1 MRWSVAH
8 GPTML
13 GCMESSWLVPVLVRT
28 VVLAGLVAAVGGAL
42 YLMPLD
48 KSGGANIGI
57 GLLLFAAQAVI
68 AFAWAWRDSSHVPM
82 VRVLVTWLAVALLAS
97 ILGTLALRWM
107 EALAIGGLTWR
118 VVVSD
123 LVAAAAFN
131 VVVVFIPAAIGAL
144 IGGSVR
150 VTP

>member
-8 GPTML
+8 GATML

-68 AFAWAWRDSSHVPM
+68 AFAWAWRDSSRVPM

-118 VVVSD
+118 VVLSD